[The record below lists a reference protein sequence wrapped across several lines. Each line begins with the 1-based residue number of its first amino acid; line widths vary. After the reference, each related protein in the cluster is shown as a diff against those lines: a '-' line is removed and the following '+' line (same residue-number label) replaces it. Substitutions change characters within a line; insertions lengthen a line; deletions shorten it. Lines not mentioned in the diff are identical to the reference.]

1 MDTTGPSVTNSYI
14 EGYYWVLYKDFNI
27 PYVVELRFEKWD
39 HTRDGDRWV
48 ILEGDTEIPETEF
61 FKYSFIERIE
71 EPEFP
76 YTRIEIKN
84 KETK

>member
-1 MDTTGPSVTNSYI
+1 MYK
-14 EGYYWVLYKDFNI
+14 EGYYWVVYKDFVK
-27 PYVVELRFEKWD
+27 PYIVELRFENWD

-48 ILEGDTEIPETEF
+48 LFECGDEIPESEF
-61 FKYSFIERIE
+61 FKYTFIERIK

-76 YTRIEIKN
+76 YARIEIK